1 MSGLMSGIW
10 KRNGLTAP
18 RQIST
23 LPRWVNRQDFDELSR
38 VAHCGLEALKQ
49 TLRVRLGAVLQLGF
63 ETGFETL
70 LFKEQ
75 QNGPA

>member
-1 MSGLMSGIW
+1 M
-10 KRNGLTAP
+10 
-18 RQIST
+18 
-23 LPRWVNRQDFDELSR
+23 NRQDFDELSR

-63 ETGFETL
+63 ETTGFETL